1 MIVIE
6 GRDSVSMLEMVISL
20 VMVLILAVM
29 MLISMVIMLISM
41 VMMLILAVMMLISR
55 DADLTSLSQ
64 GERGERLLQFEPLS
78 LLPMIPLSLTL
89 LC

>member
-1 MIVIE
+1 MLMMLIE
-6 GRDSVSMLEMVISL
+6 GRDHLDADDADFNVD
-20 VMVLILAVM
+20 
-29 MLISMVIMLISM
+29 
-41 VMMLILAVMMLISR
+41 

-89 LC
+89 PC

>member
-1 MIVIE
+1 MLMVLIE
-6 GRDSVSMLEMVISL
+6 GRDHLDADDADL
-20 VMVLILAVM
+20 TAD
-29 MLISMVIMLISM
+29 
-41 VMMLILAVMMLISR
+41 

-89 LC
+89 PC

>member
-1 MIVIE
+1 MLMMLIE
-6 GRDSVSMLEMVISL
+6 GRDDLDAGFNVD
-20 VMVLILAVM
+20 
-29 MLISMVIMLISM
+29 
-41 VMMLILAVMMLISR
+41 

-89 LC
+89 PC